1 VYNGKPKIL
10 VTNDDGI
17 NSPGLES
24 LVIALKDIG
33 DVVVVA
39 PDRQQSAVSS
49 ALTIHKPIKVH
60 KQYKN
65 NEFYGWSVEGTPTD
79 CVKLALFT
87 LLDYKPDLVVSGIN
101 HGRNTSI
108 NVLYSG
114 TVSGAI
120 EGLLMGINSM
130 AVSHIS
136 HNTTKDM
143 QVCSEISVKLAV
155 ELLKINDGT
164 GILLN
169 VNVPDL
175 IDSEIKGIK
184 IAHLSNSQWVDKFDK
199 RQDPQGNDYYWFTGD
214 YIIND
219 TDPNADD
226 LALKAGYI
234 TVTPIKINFTDR
246 QKMTEL
252 KYLENLM

>member
-1 VYNGKPKIL
+1 VVNSKPRIL

-17 NSPGLES
+17 NAPGLIS
-24 LVIALKDIG
+24 LVEALKSIG
-33 DVVVVA
+33 DVIVVA

-49 ALTIHKPIKVH
+49 SLTIHTPIKVH
-60 KQYKN
+60 KHYKN
-65 NEFYGWSVEGTPTD
+65 EEFYGWSVEGTPTD

-87 LLDYKPDLVVSGIN
+87 LLDYKPDIVVSGIN

-120 EGLLMGINSM
+120 EGLLMGINSI

-136 HNTTKDM
+136 HNTKKNM
-143 QVCSEISVKLAV
+143 QVCADISVKLAT
-155 ELLKINDGT
+155 ELLKINDST

-175 IDSEIKGIK
+175 IESEIKGLK
-184 IAHLSNSQWVDKFDK
+184 IAHLSNSQWIDKFEK

-214 YIIND
+214 YIIHD

-234 TVTPIKINFTDR
+234 TVTPIQINFTDS
-246 QKMTEL
+246 QKMKEL
-252 KYLENLM
+252 KYLEDLM

>member
-1 VYNGKPKIL
+1 MKYKRPKIL

-17 NSPGLES
+17 SSPGLEA
-24 LVIALKDIG
+24 LVEGLKTIG
-33 DVVVVA
+33 DVIVVA

-49 ALTIHKPIKVH
+49 SLTIHKPIKVLKH
-60 KQYKN
+60 YKN
-65 NEFYGWSVEGTPTD
+65 EEFYGWAVEGTPTD
-79 CVKLALFT
+79 CVKLALFS

-120 EGLLMGINSM
+120 EGLLMGINSI
-130 AVSHIS
+130 AISHIS
-136 HNTTKDM
+136 HNTKKDM
-143 QVCSEISVKLAV
+143 QVCADISVKLAI
-155 ELLKINDGT
+155 ELLKITDGE

-175 IDSEIKGIK
+175 MDSDIKGLK
-184 IAHLSNSQWVDKFDK
+184 IAHLSNSQWIDKFEK
-199 RQDPQGNDYYWFTGD
+199 RQDPQGNNYYWFTGD
-214 YIIND
+214 YIIHD

-234 TVTPIKINFTDR
+234 TVTPIKINFTDS

-252 KYLENLM
+252 KYLENLI